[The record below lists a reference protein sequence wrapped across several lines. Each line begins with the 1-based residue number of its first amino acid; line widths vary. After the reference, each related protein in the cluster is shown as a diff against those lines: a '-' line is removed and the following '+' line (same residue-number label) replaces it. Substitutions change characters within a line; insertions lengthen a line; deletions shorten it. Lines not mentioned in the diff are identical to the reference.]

1 MQATTSPDMLTVEP
15 LSPVGARVHGIDLR
29 ENLSEA
35 TKRTL
40 RQAFD
45 EHALLLFRDQ
55 DLAKDDLKRLASVF
69 GDISDQGEAP
79 GGMNLVSNVSPPGL
93 DDKGEH
99 TLRGGDG
106 ELQMHFDHC
115 FQEHPLRGILL
126 YSVEVPPVGGD
137 TIFSDVRIATKRL
150 PAELRARIEG
160 KLIRHKSHLRTG
172 QPEWNHPIMYE
183 HPRTKD
189 RVLFF
194 SKLQAREIL
203 GIPEDACKAMF
214 EKFTSLIESADIIYR
229 HRWKPKDVVVWDNI
243 ALQHARETFD
253 PKYRRH
259 LQRVQIG

>member
-1 MQATTSPDMLTVEP
+1 MQAVIKGQVTIEP
-15 LSPVGARVHGIDLR
+15 LSPLGACVHGLDLR
-29 ENLSEA
+29 DELSED
-35 TKRTL
+35 TKSML
-40 RQAFD
+40 RRAFD
-45 EHALLLFRDQ
+45 DHALLLFRDQ
-55 DLAKDDLKRLASVF
+55 DLTKEDLKRLAAVV
-69 GDISDQGEAP
+69 GTISDQGEAP
-79 GGMNLVSNVSPPGL
+79 GGMNLVSNVNAPGL
-93 DDKGEH
+93 NEKGEH

-106 ELQMHFDHC
+106 ELHMHFDHC

-137 TIFSDVRIATKRL
+137 TIFADVRIATKRL
-150 PAELRARIEG
+150 PAEIRARIDG
-160 KLIRHKSHLRTG
+160 KLIRHKSYLRTG

-183 HPRTKD
+183 HPRTHE

-203 GIPEDACKAMF
+203 GIPEEECKALF
-214 EKFTSLIESADIIYR
+214 EKFTSIIEDDEIIYR
-229 HRWKPKDVVVWDNI
+229 HHWQPRDVVLWDNI